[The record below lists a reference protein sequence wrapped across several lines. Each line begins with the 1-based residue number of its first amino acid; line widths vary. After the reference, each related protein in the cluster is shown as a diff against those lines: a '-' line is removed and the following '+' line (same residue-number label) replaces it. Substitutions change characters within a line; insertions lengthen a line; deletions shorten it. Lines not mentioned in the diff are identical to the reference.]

1 MGFKNFVW
9 LHQAV
14 SKTKFLSKSARSIK
28 QKTIIIT
35 KWLWIKAKQLPSKFS
50 LIIQSQGYFLT
61 KFLLNVYVVPHKK
74 FSMYISNNLLL
85 FQKRAKF
92 WSNNIQKT
100 SMYIKSCRLEILLYS
115 VTSQVYLIEKKK
127 KKRRKNYQWWKMSGQ
142 SLQKEC
148 CVSSFARCKKT
159 IFFSNVCITASK
171 LYIPSTINFEKTI
184 FECIFRQPIFTLKAI
199 HKKTTIFTPNGPR
212 LSF

>member
-1 MGFKNFVW
+1 M
-9 LHQAV
+9 
-14 SKTKFLSKSARSIK
+14 SKSARSIK

-92 WSNNIQKT
+92 WSNNIQKSST
-100 SMYIKSCRLEILLYS
+100 CMYIKSCRLEILLYS
-115 VTSQVYLIEKKK
+115 VTSQVYLIEKR
-127 KKRRKNYQWWKMSGQ
+127 KRKDEKIISDEKWVDKVCKRNAAY
-142 SLQKEC
+142 LLLP
-148 CVSSFARCKKT
+148 VAKKT
-159 IFFSNVCITASK
+159 IFFSNFCIAASK
-171 LYIPSTINFEKTI
+171 LYIPSTINSENIWMHFHSKK
-184 FECIFRQPIFTLKAI
+184 LK
-199 HKKTTIFTPNGPR
+199 
-212 LSF
+212 S